1 MAMAERRMPLYLARA
16 SYRRRRLI
24 DALRLLP
31 FLMFGLW
38 LLPLLWG
45 GEGTNRPLGAGSR
58 AFVHVFVVWA
68 LGLIACAWLA
78 RYLRREAVPPETI
91 TQDETVQ
98 EAASQGS
105 ATDSATDTEADSE
118 TDSEAD
124 QARALSDGEAG

>member
-1 MAMAERRMPLYLARA
+1 MAERRMPLYLARA

-78 RYLRREAVPPETI
+78 RYLRREAVPPESI

-105 ATDSATDTEADSE
+105 ATDSATGTEADSE

-124 QARALSDGEAG
+124 QARAPSDGEAR

>member
-1 MAMAERRMPLYLARA
+1 MAERRMPLYLARA

-91 TQDETVQ
+91 VQDETVQ

-105 ATDSATDTEADSE
+105 ATDSATGTEADSE

-124 QARALSDGEAG
+124 QARAPSDGEAG